1 MNISPTTRLDPV
13 SDTHHIVPP
22 DPTAPPEWLLLAVR
36 SVEDGRYLLLRRAGS
51 PVLTMLSTRP
61 PHRAEGFTAAI
72 ASLVRTHLN
81 LAVRGTPLASTERRP
96 VHTLHPYTGGGRT
109 GYLRAVAV
117 EAAGDAKADA
127 LFQGLEALPLAD
139 AVSALSTD
147 LERLILQDG
156 AKLLGDRV

>member
-13 SDTHHIVPP
+13 ADTNHIAPP

-51 PVLTMLSTRP
+51 TALTMPSTSL
-61 PHRAEGFTAAI
+61 PHRTEGLTAAI
-72 ASLVRTHLN
+72 TSLVRTHLN
-81 LAVRGTPLASTERRP
+81 LAVRGKPQVSTERRP
-96 VHTLHPYTGGGRT
+96 VRALHPYTGGGRT

-117 EAAGDAKADA
+117 EAAGEARPDV
-127 LFQGLEALPLAD
+127 LFHGLEALPLTD
-139 AVSALSTD
+139 AVGALATD